1 MRISSATR
9 SLVLA
14 TFMEECWSW
23 IRRLAINTLG
33 TEMWCPVVCTVAREG
48 PAGARSLP
56 ACVRCCSI
64 TAVLSCKDQPIASG
78 NCRDC
83 ALTPHS
89 CIHNHHLLL
98 QALSLVPLGAICN
111 LSLQYFSTCTLS
123 ASHLI
128 LSI

>member
-1 MRISSATR
+1 MMRKSSATQC
-9 SLVLA
+9 LVSA

-23 IRRLAINTLG
+23 IRRLAVSTLG
-33 TEMWCPVVCTVAREG
+33 TAMWYPVVCTVAREE

-83 ALTPHS
+83 ALTPLS
-89 CIHNHHLLL
+89 YIHNHHLLL
-98 QALSLVPLGAICN
+98 KALRLVPLGLN
-111 LSLQYFSTCTLS
+111 L
-123 ASHLI
+123 
-128 LSI
+128 

>member
-23 IRRLAINTLG
+23 IRRLAISTLG
-33 TEMWCPVVCTVAREG
+33 TAMWYPVVCTVAREG

-56 ACVRCCSI
+56 ACGRCCSI
-64 TAVLSCKDQPIASG
+64 TAVLLCKDPPIASG

-83 ALTPHS
+83 ALTRLS
-89 CIHNHHLLL
+89 YIHNYHAHLQVLR
-98 QALSLVPLGAICN
+98 
-111 LSLQYFSTCTLS
+111 
-123 ASHLI
+123 
-128 LSI
+128 